1 MDHDGGDSRSL
12 MSARLHSSISKEAAV
27 FFYPTN
33 VFTFI
38 RTRLPFIQAAENVQK
53 VQQKDLLQI
62 LNWHTIIEMG
72 NQTAVILNR

>member
-1 MDHDGGDSRSL
+1 MDHDGGDSRSI

-38 RTRLPFIQAAENVQK
+38 PTKLPFIQAAENVQK
-53 VQQKDLLQI
+53 Y
-62 LNWHTIIEMG
+62 
-72 NQTAVILNR
+72 NRRIYYKS